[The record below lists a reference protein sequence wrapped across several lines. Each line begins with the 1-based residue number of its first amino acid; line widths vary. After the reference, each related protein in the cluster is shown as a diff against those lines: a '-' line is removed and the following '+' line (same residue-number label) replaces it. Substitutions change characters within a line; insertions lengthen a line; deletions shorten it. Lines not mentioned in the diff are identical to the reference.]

1 MEHMGILKQM
11 GLFQGLDSLELIQVS
26 KLVKHRR
33 YDVGD
38 TVLKEGEEGD
48 SLFVVK
54 SGQFR
59 AFVSYGGTE
68 KELAVFKPAASFGEL
83 ALMDHGPRSA
93 TVVALVKGELLEFT
107 SADLETLMGHSER
120 LKICLQ
126 SNIITDLALK
136 LRRTNDRLL
145 HLL

>member
-11 GLFQGLDSLELIQVS
+11 DLFQGLDSLELIQVS

-33 YDVGD
+33 YEPGG
-38 TVLKEGEEGD
+38 TVLKEGDEGD

-54 SGQFR
+54 VGEFR
-59 AFVSYGGTE
+59 AFVGFGGTE
-68 KELAVFKPAASFGEL
+68 KDLAVFRASDSFGEL
-83 ALMDHGPRSA
+83 ALIDHGPRSA
-93 TVVALVKGELLEFT
+93 TVVALTRGELLEFS
-107 SADLETLMGHSER
+107 SADLKNLMGHSDS
-120 LKICLQ
+120 LKVTLQ
-126 SNIITDLALK
+126 ENIITDLAAK